1 MKLNLPILLTLSRIL
16 VIPIF
21 IVIFLFKQPWSYL
34 VCTWLFIIAAVTDWL
49 DGYLARKYKQTS
61 RFGAFLDPVA
71 DKLMVTVVLVLLV
84 AHNPVTDA
92 TTSKYFST
100 GLLAFLS
107 IIIIGREIMV
117 SALREWMAE
126 AGERSKVAVSIIG
139 KVKTAAQLFA
149 LPFMIYK
156 YPLFGSIPVAE
167 IGFVLL
173 MLTVV
178 LTLWSML
185 IYLKGAWP
193 ALKRGSEPDSGS

>member
-1 MKLNLPILLTLSRIL
+1 MKLNLPTLLTLSRIA
-16 VIPIF
+16 VIPVFILIF
-21 IVIFLFKQPWSYL
+21 FFKTDWSYQ
-34 VCTWLFIIAAVTDWL
+34 VCTWLFVIAAVTDWL

-71 DKLMVTVVLVLLV
+71 DKLMITVVLVLLV
-84 AHNPVTDA
+84 ANNPVTSA
-92 TTSKYFST
+92 STRMIFST
-100 GLLAFLS
+100 ELLAFMS
-107 IIIIGREIMV
+107 IIIIGREIMI

-139 KVKTAAQLFA
+139 KIKTAAQLVA

-156 YPLFGSIPVAE
+156 YPLFGVIPVAE

-185 IYLKGAWP
+185 IYLRGAWP
-193 ALKRGSEPDSGS
+193 ALKRGSQSES